1 MIAQVIRL
9 RDIGGMIIADF
20 IDMSKEEHRAAIVQL
35 LEEEIRK
42 DRTKCLIMGWTRLGL
57 LEITRK
63 KIRESIGSKLNVVC
77 PLCGGTGRIQST
89 DIQNG

>member
-1 MIAQVIRL
+1 V
-9 RDIGGMIIADF
+9 
-20 IDMSKEEHRAAIVQL
+20 
-35 LEEEIRK
+35 LEEQMRK
-42 DRTKCLIMGWTRLGL
+42 DRTKCLIVGWTRLGL

-77 PLCGGTGRIQST
+77 PQCGGTGRIQST